1 MSAPAPT
8 PGRFRLALAVRVLD
22 AGGIVGHP
30 TEGVYGLA
38 CDPLDANAAARLIG
52 LKGRPPEAGF
62 ILIADDEA
70 RLAPWLGK
78 LPAAARRRMR
88 RTWPGPV
95 TWVAPAGEAVP
106 DWITGGRG
114 TVAVRVTA
122 HPVAAALC
130 AAFAG
135 ALVSTSANRH
145 GRPPAREALA
155 ARRALGGA
163 VDLYLPGRAGPLGGP
178 TEIRDALTGAVLRPA
193 PGRRAG

>member
-1 MSAPAPT
+1 MAARAPLPS
-8 PGRFRLALAVRVLD
+8 RLRIAVAVRVLD

-38 CDPLDANAAARLIG
+38 CDPLDAHAVARL
-52 LKGRPPEAGF
+52 LQVKGRPPAAGF
-62 ILIADDEA
+62 ILIAADER
-70 RLAPWLGK
+70 RLAPFLGP

-95 TWVAPAGEAVP
+95 TWVAPAAPDVP
-106 DWITGGRG
+106 DWITGGRD

-130 AAFAG
+130 AAFGG

-145 GRPPAREALA
+145 RRPPARDALA
-155 ARRALGGA
+155 ARRALGDD
-163 VDLYLPGRAGPLGGP
+163 VDLYLPGRAGPLAGP
-178 TEIRDALTGAVLRPA
+178 TEIRDARTGAVLRPA
-193 PGRRAG
+193 PERRP